1 MRHNSSTI
9 RKPTCNYHR
18 LNSSTIRIV
27 YHTMKVSENKLL
39 TVVPSLSAAI
49 ALVANLAI
57 ICVVLRSKK
66 KLKDAYRRIIFTMGI
81 YDIAMSSSA
90 VFRIFRKVPDEDRAW
105 GALGNEASAKCLA
118 SMMLFGMIGSQLYN
132 VALSVYYLCVIKYNY
147 RDKKF
152 RKNVEPY
159 IHGFIF
165 LFSTASVVTVL
176 ATKSFNPG
184 AGGRDYYWIASYPL
198 NCRTD
203 EHTTCLRGKHATMLK
218 ILFTG
223 VPLVGAAVANVL
235 IMVMIWWTVKSQER
249 RMNQYRIRRVSM
261 NIANTLR
268 NRNGNAATTDPT
280 PGGVLDL
287 ALAARRN
294 RRTPTVTRSRD
305 FLRQAALYFAAFL
318 VCFSG
323 TIVVQFMIIYGK
335 LDNVPF
341 GVFLFNL
348 TVRPLQGCLNILI
361 YTRPH
366 VKNARMQDQSL
377 TYFQGLKTVILSG
390 CDDDEEEVGNNS
402 NRRQSLRGTAAARA
416 NTPSDRTT
424 QAQGNRSLL
433 NRIQQATGSFLSKAL
448 QLSKTPQ
455 STTDDATKSR
465 PGNLDEEMGDSND
478 GESLLRTLM
487 KIENSN
493 DGDEDSVEIEAQT
506 TTDVTLPCEV
516 AGTDGNSSNSKNV
529 S

>member
-1 MRHNSSTI
+1 
-9 RKPTCNYHR
+9 
-18 LNSSTIRIV
+18 
-27 YHTMKVSENKLL
+27 
-39 TVVPSLSAAI
+39 
-49 ALVANLAI
+49 
-57 ICVVLRSKK
+57 
-66 KLKDAYRRIIFTMGI
+66 MGI
-81 YDIAMSSSA
+81 YDIVMSSSA

-323 TIVVQFMIIYGK
+323 TIVGKFYTVFGRKICFTSCDSSHLCLSHFSLSVQFMIIYGK

-341 GVFLFNL
+341 GVALFNL

-493 DGDEDSVEIEAQT
+493 DGDEDFVEIEAQT

-516 AGTDGNSSNSKNV
+516 AGTDGNSSNSKNA